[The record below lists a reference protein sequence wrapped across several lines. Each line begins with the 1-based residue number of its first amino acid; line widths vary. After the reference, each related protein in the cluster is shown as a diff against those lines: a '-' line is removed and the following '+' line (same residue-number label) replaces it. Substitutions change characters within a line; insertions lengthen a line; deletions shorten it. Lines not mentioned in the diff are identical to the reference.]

1 MIMPVDNFNTA
12 NSKYKHAY
20 AMEFFQT
27 FCPATVK
34 VIILDY
40 SDSKRTL

>member
-1 MIMPVDNFNTA
+1 MIMPADKFNNA
-12 NSKYKHAY
+12 NSKYKNAR
-20 AMEFFQT
+20 AMEFFRT

-40 SDSKRTL
+40 SDSKRTV

>member
-1 MIMPVDNFNTA
+1 MITSVENFNTA
-12 NSKYKHAY
+12 NSKYKYAH
-20 AMEFFQT
+20 AMEFYRT

-40 SDSKRTL
+40 SDSKRTV